1 MEQNLP
7 SRHSHSD
14 KEQEFDMLRR
24 KKLELL
30 NSNAVIDAPF
40 LYMDR
45 ILLAS
50 CLTRI
55 KLFEMIKDVQ
65 GSIVECGVFNG
76 NSLMLYQHLSSIY
89 EPISHHRKI
98 IGFDTFTG
106 FPSISKKDPE
116 NLKAGMLQGASKQHL
131 LEWIKI
137 QDLNRSLG
145 NIEKIELI
153 EGDANLTIPKY
164 VEETKHL
171 LVSLLYL
178 DFDLYEPTLT
188 ALKNFLP
195 LMPKGGVVAFDE
207 LSQKTFFGETVAL
220 KETLDINKLR
230 LTKFYYDPNVS
241 YYIIE

>member
-7 SRHSHSD
+7 TRHSHSD
-14 KEQEFDMLRR
+14 KEQEYDMLRR

-40 LYMDR
+40 LYMDS

-145 NIEKIELI
+145 NLEKI
-153 EGDANLTIPKY
+153 
-164 VEETKHL
+164 
-171 LVSLLYL
+171 
-178 DFDLYEPTLT
+178 
-188 ALKNFLP
+188 
-195 LMPKGGVVAFDE
+195 
-207 LSQKTFFGETVAL
+207 
-220 KETLDINKLR
+220 
-230 LTKFYYDPNVS
+230 
-241 YYIIE
+241 